1 MIQKLKNIAKIVAG
15 IENQD
20 LILSDQLQ
28 IPLKEAT
35 RLRKKADEK
44 NRTSVLFGSNILT
57 TNNFWYLHSLKEI
70 FLDEVY
76 RFKTNNKQPRIIDC
90 GANIGLSLVYF
101 HRNYPGSSLIAFESD
116 PYIFNILEENTKT
129 FKINNATLWNYAVWN
144 EESTLEFN
152 SSGDLGGSL
161 MKSSTHPG
169 NTLSYLVKSIRLKDY
184 LNEPTD
190 MLKLDIEGAEV
201 IVLRD
206 IRDSLDMVSNIFIE
220 YHSSPDKE
228 QELDEII
235 TILKYAGYRIYIKE
249 AWNNMQ
255 HPFMHSTYKPYWD
268 LQLNIFGYRP

>member
-1 MIQKLKNIAKIVAG
+1 
-15 IENQD
+15 
-20 LILSDQLQ
+20 
-28 IPLKEAT
+28 
-35 RLRKKADEK
+35 
-44 NRTSVLFGSNILT
+44 
-57 TNNFWYLHSLKEI
+57 
-70 FLDEVY
+70 
-76 RFKTNNKQPRIIDC
+76 
-90 GANIGLSLVYF
+90 
-101 HRNYPGSSLIAFESD
+101 
-116 PYIFNILEENTKT
+116 
-129 FKINNATLWNYAVWN
+129 
-144 EESTLEFN
+144 
-152 SSGDLGGSL
+152 